1 MVWEVAVPRGVEPL
15 FLECDRAQVI
25 TCWAGIAVYTAM
37 TLWFGAWLVLNL
49 AQVGDWPWLLLPTVL
64 LALFLADLMSGVVHW
79 GTDTWFDEVMSER
92 VISIAREH
100 HLHPHHIVG
109 YGVRDYIAYS
119 AWPTMIMLGPI
130 GMPISVLA
138 TPTPLLFHVMLVV
151 FIMSACMYFGTYA
164 HRLGHKKSDWAIV
177 RLLQR
182 CHFLIDVRH
191 HNVHHRDNH
200 DVHYCVING
209 WANFVCDRI
218 GFWRGL
224 EAIIH
229 RVTGAVPRENDHVWF
244 ARYQPYS
251 PRRGKYVIGPI
262 GPDGKPLRQ

>member
-1 MVWEVAVPRGVEPL
+1 MGWEVAVPRGVEPL

-49 AQVGDWPWLLLPTVL
+49 AHAGDWPWLLLPTAL
-64 LALFLADLMSGVVHW
+64 LALFLADL
-79 GTDTWFDEVMSER
+79 MSER

-109 YGVRDYIAYS
+109 YGIRDYIAYS

-130 GMPISVLA
+130 GMPISLLA
-138 TPTPLLFHVMLVV
+138 SPSPVLFHVMTVV

-218 GFWRGL
+218 GFWRWL
-224 EAIIH
+224 ERVIH
-229 RVTGAVPRENDHVWF
+229 RLTGAVPRENDHVWF

-262 GPDGKPLRQ
+262 GDDGKPLRQ